1 MPLWMFL
8 CCIRGHQIKIKDES
22 TLAVLTGFYSGYYTL
37 NRKAKKPETILKL
50 MQDKQSSVSK
60 HEVDM
65 NAEIALYQEREAHFK
80 HVLGGMNNGR

>member
-8 CCIRGHQIKIKDES
+8 CCIRGHQIKMKDES

-37 NRKAKKPETILKL
+37 NRKAKKTETILKL
-50 MQDKQSSVSK
+50 MQGKPSRTSK

-80 HVLGGMNNGR
+80 HVLGGMNNGG

>member
-1 MPLWMFL
+1 M
-8 CCIRGHQIKIKDES
+8 KDES

-50 MQDKQSSVSK
+50 MQDKQHSTSK
-60 HEVDM
+60 RSVDM
-65 NAEIALYQEREAHFK
+65 DAEIALYREREAHFK